1 MEKIKIPNC
10 SNLAM
15 DRETWKKIAVQAKP
29 HKKLQRREK
38 NNETLNYQSERK
50 HQLNLTFN

>member
-10 SNLAM
+10 SNLAI

-29 HKKLQRREK
+29 HKELQRRKK
-38 NNETLNYQSERK
+38 NNETLNYLSKRK